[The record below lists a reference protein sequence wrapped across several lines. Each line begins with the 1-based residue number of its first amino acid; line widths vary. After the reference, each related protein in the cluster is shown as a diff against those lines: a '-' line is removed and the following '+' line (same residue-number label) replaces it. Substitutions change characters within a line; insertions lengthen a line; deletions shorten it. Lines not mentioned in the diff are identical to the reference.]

1 VFELNDDVYEE
12 VVKPLLKEA
21 RPHVD
26 PRMSTYNPSNSPL
39 DK

>member
-1 VFELNDDVYEE
+1 

-39 DK
+39 DKWLKVDLDCE